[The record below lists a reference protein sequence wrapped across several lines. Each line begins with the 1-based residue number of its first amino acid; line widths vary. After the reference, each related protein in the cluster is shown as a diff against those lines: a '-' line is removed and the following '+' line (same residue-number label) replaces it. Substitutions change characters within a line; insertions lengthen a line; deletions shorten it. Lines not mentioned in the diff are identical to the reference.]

1 MREHAVQPPKHE
13 RRAARKDSEA
23 RGGGRAATF
32 WRPVSGALPTFVT
45 IGAQKC
51 GTTALHSYLA
61 RHPEISMSRPKELDF
76 FVEGRNW
83 ERGVDWYR
91 EHFDPARPVRGES
104 SPNYTAHPRLPGV
117 PERMAGLIPD
127 AKLIF
132 MVRDPIKRIR
142 ANWIHTYSN
151 RRESRPMREAVL
163 DESRFSY
170 IARSRYHQQ
179 LTRYLEHYPMERI
192 LILEQDELMQDR
204 QATLGRVFSFLGV
217 REDFWRES
225 FNTPKLETSTRWRRS
240 RLGALAANRLPMR
253 YWRHLRNRRPFGV
266 PFEQP
271 EMDAKLRAELAE
283 RLRDDI
289 AAFRELTG
297 REFASWSV

>member
-1 MREHAVQPPKHE
+1 MP
-13 RRAARKDSEA
+13 
-23 RGGGRAATF
+23 
-32 WRPVSGALPTFVT
+32 GALPTFVT

-76 FVEGRNW
+76 FVAGRNW
-83 ERGVDWYR
+83 ERGLAWY
-91 EHFDPARPVRGES
+91 EAHFDATKPARGES

-117 PERMAGLIPD
+117 PERMAELIPD

-163 DESRFSY
+163 DESRLSY
-170 IARSRYHQQ
+170 ITRSRYHLQ
-179 LTRYLEHYPMERI
+179 LTRFLEHYPMERI
-192 LILEQDELMQDR
+192 LILEQEELMNDR
-204 QATLGRVFSFLGV
+204 RATLQRVFRFLGV
-217 REDFWRES
+217 GEDFWREG
-225 FNTPKLETSTRWRRS
+225 FNTPKLETSTRWRRT
-240 RLGALAANRLPMR
+240 RLGAVAAERLPLKW
-253 YWRHLRNRRPFGV
+253 WRRLRNRRPFAV

-271 EMDAKLRAELAE
+271 EMDPELHAELAA
-283 RLRDDI
+283 RLRDDV

-297 REFASWSV
+297 RRFETWSL